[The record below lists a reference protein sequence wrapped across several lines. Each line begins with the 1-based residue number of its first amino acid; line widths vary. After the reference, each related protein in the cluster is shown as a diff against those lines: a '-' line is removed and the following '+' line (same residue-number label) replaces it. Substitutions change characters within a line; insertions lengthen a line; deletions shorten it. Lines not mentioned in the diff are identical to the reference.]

1 MKDIDYHEI
10 SEIFDHNGRK
20 FMAIEKCDKC
30 DLIDECRGSIETRC
44 VYEKRLDFMEVIYVE
59 VDKRKELLRKIV
71 IILAVLLCSLFIST
85 LVVHFQSEH
94 LLLDI
99 LLTTGV
105 AFVLAD
111 IIYKKKY
118 GKR

>member
-1 MKDIDYHEI
+1 MTDVDYHKI
-10 SEIFDHNGRK
+10 AEIFDHNGRK
-20 FMAIEKCDKC
+20 IMAVDKC
-30 DLIDECRGSIETRC
+30 DLCDLNDECYNSRKKSC
-44 VYEKRLDFMEVIYVE
+44 VYDHRSDYRDVIYVE

-71 IILAVLLCSLFIST
+71 IILAVLLCSLFVST
-85 LVVHFQSEH
+85 LVVHFLSDDI
-94 LLLDI
+94 LLAI
-99 LLTTGV
+99 LLTTGL